1 MHATIVVLTL
11 DTGKGVALWGHV
23 GDSRLYQWR
32 GGRLNTVTRDDS
44 VLQWVLDTG
53 LADAERM
60 QKIPHR
66 GVLLSALGSA
76 EEVVPHVS
84 APFEL
89 ERSDVFLLCSD
100 GWWGALDREVLS
112 QSLNEAAA
120 PEQWLEAM
128 MALTQKHADPRQDN
142 FSAIACWIGEPLD
155 ATECA
160 TEAETIPPRSSPGLH
175 PR

>member
-1 MHATIVVLTL
+1 
-11 DTGKGVALWGHV
+11 
-23 GDSRLYQWR
+23 
-32 GGRLNTVTRDDS
+32 
-44 VLQWVLDTG
+44 VLDTG

-60 QKIPHR
+60 QKITNR

-89 ERSDVFLLCSD
+89 ERSDAFLLCSD

-120 PEQWLEAM
+120 PEEWLEAM
-128 MALTQKHADPRQDN
+128 MALTQQRADPRQDN
-142 FSAIACWIGEPLD
+142 FSAIACWIGAPLD
-155 ATECA
+155 ANEGERA
-160 TEAETIPPRSSPGLH
+160 TEAETIPPRSAPALH